1 MPDSVRTFSPRW
13 PAIAKPRDAWTV
25 VPNLLAYDGT
35 RAEFSWAAGRAEL
48 DGLPDGRGLNIAHE
62 TVDRY
67 AAGPRRDRVA
77 LRWLA
82 KDGER
87 RDFTYADLRDE
98 TSRFANVLKSL
109 GVGKGDP
116 VAVLAGR
123 IPELYIAA
131 LGTLKNGSVFTP
143 CSPRSD
149 PSQSSP
155 GSTSLV
161 QRSS

>member
-1 MPDSVRTFSPRW
+1 LPKTRRAVQIVGYCACTGAESPNREQT
-13 PAIAKPRDAWTV
+13 RDDGPGVARFRNRGPT
-25 VPNLLAYDGT
+25 AYDGT

-62 TVDRY
+62 AVDRY

-116 VAVLAGR
+116 VAGR
-123 IPELYIAA
+123 
-131 LGTLKNGSVFTP
+131 
-143 CSPRSD
+143 RS
-149 PSQSSP
+149 
-155 GSTSLV
+155 
-161 QRSS
+161 RSR